1 MTDQF
6 DGLLTDFS
14 DEVLVDSAMLG
25 DHAAFD
31 VIVRRYGPHLYRFAR
46 RLLASESDVDD
57 IVQETC
63 VAAWR
68 QLPGFQRR
76 SSTKTW
82 LFAICS
88 RKISDVHR
96 KVGSCAADVDGLRD
110 EVDTRLR
117 DPSEE
122 VCGTAFLDALEAELD
137 RLPLRQR
144 AAWVLREVEGMTY
157 PQIAVVL
164 ELSPDAVRGQH
175 TRARRN
181 LGVALDR
188 WR

>member
-46 RLLASESDVDD
+46 RLVTSESDVDD

-68 QLPGFQRR
+68 QLPRFQRR
-76 SSTKTW
+76 SSIKTW

-122 VCGTAFLDALEAELD
+122 VCTAFLDALEAELD

-181 LGVALDR
+181 LGLALDR